1 MIRCFWAL
9 VLCGPA
15 LVCLSQTNAAEAAKP
30 NIVLFVTD
38 DMSPDAGCYGNKV
51 IQTPALDALA
61 RDGIRLPNA
70 FCTTASCSASRSVI
84 LTGVHNHANAHYG
97 HAHAYHHFS
106 SYPKL
111 LTLPV
116 RMTAAGYRTARVGKF
131 HVEPEATYKFEQVIP
146 GAERNPVAMA
156 NNCRELINASSDQ
169 PFFLYFC
176 TADPHRGGGKV
187 ESDPHQPD
195 AFGNRPQGYPGVTEV
210 KYDPKD
216 VIVPPFLPDSPTCR
230 AELAQYY
237 QSISRVDQ
245 GLARL
250 VSILKEAGQYDN
262 TLIVFTS
269 DHGIAMPGSKTTVY
283 EPGLTVPMIYKLP
296 GQPDASTAGR
306 VCQAMVSHVDLTPT
320 LLDAAG
326 ALPPSADTTSDT
338 PATKRPQSPQN
349 LQTLQGRS
357 YYGLLK
363 QEHPAGWDRIEASH
377 TFHEITMY
385 YPMRVVRDRQYKLIW
400 NLAAPLPYPFAS
412 DLWEAPT
419 WQAVY
424 KQGPEALYGQRTVKA
439 YIHRPA
445 FELYDLKNDPQEIRN
460 LAGDPQSAKLLAE
473 MQTQLKAFQ
482 KRTNDPW
489 IMKWDYE

>member
-1 MIRCFWAL
+1 MIRGWILLGLAMAWL
-9 VLCGPA
+9 VAGQSLPS
-15 LVCLSQTNAAEAAKP
+15 LRAADSRP

-38 DMSPDAGCYGNKV
+38 DMSPDAGCYGNPV
-51 IQTPALDALA
+51 IKTPALDALA
-61 RDGIRLPNA
+61 RDGIRLPHA

-84 LTGVHNHANAHYG
+84 LTGIHNHANAHYG

-106 SYPKL
+106 SYPKVQS
-111 LTLPV
+111 LPV
-116 RMTAAGYRTARVGKF
+116 RLTAAGYRTARVGKY
-131 HVEPEATYKFEQVIP
+131 HVEPESVYKFERVIP
-146 GAERNPVAMA
+146 GAERNPVVMA
-156 NNCRELINASSDQ
+156 NNCRDLIEQKSDQ

-187 ESDPHQPD
+187 AGDPLEPD
-195 AFGNRPQGYPGVTEV
+195 AFGNRPAGYDGVTEV
-210 KYDPKD
+210 KYSPQE
-216 VIVPPFLPDSPTCR
+216 VIVPPFLPDTPTCR

-237 QSISRVDQ
+237 QSVSRVDQ

-250 VSILKEAGQYDN
+250 VAILKEAGQYDN

-283 EPGLTVPMIYKLP
+283 EPGLTVPMVYKLP
-296 GQPDASTAGR
+296 GKPEASTANR
-306 VCQAMVSHVDLTPT
+306 ICQAMVSHVDLTPT

-326 ALPPSADTTSDT
+326 ALQSVAEEAPM
-338 PATKRPQSPQN
+338 TKRPRAQAATP
-349 LQTLQGRS
+349 TLQGRS
-357 YYGLLK
+357 YYGILK
-363 QEHPAGWDRIEASH
+363 QEEPAGWDRVEASH

-412 DLWEAPT
+412 DLWEAST
-419 WQAVY
+419 WQSVY
-424 KQGPEALYGQRTVKA
+424 KQGPEALYGKRTVKA

-445 FELYDLKNDPQEIRN
+445 FELYDLKSDPHEVQNLANDPKY
-460 LAGDPQSAKLLAE
+460 AKLLAD
-473 MQTQLKAFQ
+473 MQGQLKTFQ
-482 KRTNDPW
+482 KRTSDPW